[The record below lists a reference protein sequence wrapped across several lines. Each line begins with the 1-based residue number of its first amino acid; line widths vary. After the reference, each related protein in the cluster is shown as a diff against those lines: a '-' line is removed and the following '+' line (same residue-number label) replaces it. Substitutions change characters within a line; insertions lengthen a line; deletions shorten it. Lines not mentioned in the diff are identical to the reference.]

1 MSVLVSL
8 AVSIPAISVQQLQH
22 LIRGA
27 DPGSLQLVDVRESPE
42 LEICRLSNFR
52 HYPLSQHE
60 TWSIRIPAELDPSRP
75 VYVICH
81 HGVRSAQMVGWLQ
94 HQGYSQ
100 ATNISGGIHA
110 WSVEIDPSLP
120 QY

>member
-1 MSVLVSL
+1 MSLP
-8 AVSIPAISVQQLQH
+8 VSIPTISVQQLQQI
-22 LIRGA
+22 IRDA

-42 LEICRLSNFR
+42 LEICRLSDFR

-60 TWSIRIPAELDPSRP
+60 NWSLQIPTELDPSRP

-81 HGVRSAQMVGWLQ
+81 HGMRSAQMVSWLQ
-94 HQGYSQ
+94 HQGYTQ
-100 ATNISGGIHA
+100 ATNIRGGIHA